1 MPKLSK
7 PLADLAVRNA
17 KPYPDGRARKLAG
30 GGGLYLYVPASGSK
44 LWRWDYRIGGKQKT
58 VSLGSYPDL
67 SLAKARE
74 LRDAQK
80 ARLTDGTD
88 PAAATQARGQGQ
100 GRPRGCQ
107 GRYGGRAGQRV
118 VHPPQVHAG
127 AGDCARDGPDDFPL
141 DSAGARGPAGGGR
154 DGAAACH

>member
-88 PAAATQARGQGQ
+88 PAAATVPPLVVSTPPRKAALIVVL
-100 GRPRGCQ
+100 RPG
-107 GRYGGRAGQRV
+107 RV
-118 VHPPQVHAG
+118 VSVCLLWQS
-127 AGDCARDGPDDFPL
+127 L
-141 DSAGARGPAGGGR
+141 
-154 DGAAACH
+154 